1 MAKAQYIGVGGVAR
15 KVKQPYV
22 GVSGV
27 ARKVK
32 SGYVGVS
39 GVARQFFQG
48 GVPASS
54 LAVGSS
60 VYLKEN
66 GTNVEYLVVHQGNP
80 STSLYDASCN
90 GTWLLRKD
98 VYEKRQYSTSGSNN
112 YPESTTNSYLNSTF
126 LSILDTSVQSAV
138 KQVKLPYTKSTTA
151 DYVTSSVVLSGANG
165 FSAKVFLLAAYEVGI
180 TYVNYYNVS
189 EDGAKLDFFSTGD
202 TTSSNNKRIAYLEG
216 SAVAWFLRTPGP
228 NSSSAILQVW
238 TDGGPASQ
246 NYSTTTF
253 GIRPALIL
261 PSTALFNPDTLEF
274 VSA

>member
-1 MAKAQYIGVGGVAR
+1 MAKAQYIGVSGVAR

-32 SGYVGVS
+32 SSYVGVS

-90 GTWLLRKD
+90 GTWLLRKAI
-98 VYEKRQYSTSGSNN
+98 YEDREWHSENNNIYANSTIH
-112 YPESTTNSYLNSTF
+112 SYLNSTF
-126 LSILDTSVQSAV
+126 LNMFESTLQEAIN
-138 KQVKLPYTKSTTA
+138 QVKVPYFTTNA
-151 DYVTSSVVLSGANG
+151 GTLASGNDG
-165 FSAKVFLLAAYEVGI
+165 VSCKVFLLSAYEVGLSI
-180 TYVNYYNVS
+180 DNYNYMF
-189 EDGAKLDFFSTGD
+189 EDGSKLSYFTSGTST
-202 TTSSNNKRIAYLEG
+202 SANNKRIGYLSG
-216 SAVAWFLRTPGP
+216 SASNWWTRSAVYTYKTAWC
-228 NSSSAILQVW
+228 I
-238 TDGGPASQ
+238 Q
-246 NYSTTTF
+246 NTGKATRNLNSTTSY
-253 GIRPALIL
+253 GVRPALIL